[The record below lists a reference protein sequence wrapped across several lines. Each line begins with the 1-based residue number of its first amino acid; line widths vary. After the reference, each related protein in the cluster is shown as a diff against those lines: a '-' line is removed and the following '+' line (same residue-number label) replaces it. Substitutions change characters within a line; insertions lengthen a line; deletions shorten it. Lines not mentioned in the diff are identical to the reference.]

1 MIELKLRVPSEY
13 CHECMYFAPCISGKT
28 ESYATLATTEVD
40 ISCDIPMFVA
50 QKLGYKINCPEQMKK
65 RASISKDVL
74 TICNEIIDEE
84 RGIAH
89 DIIKS

>member
-1 MIELKLRVPSEY
+1 MIELKLRVPDKY
-13 CHECMYFAPCISGKT
+13 CHKCMYFTPYIFGKT

-65 RASISKDVL
+65 RASTNKDVM
-74 TICNEIIDEE
+74 TVINEIIDEE

-89 DIIKS
+89 DITKS